1 MLVDR
6 PVDTHLGLKSVG
18 SSPPWHIR
26 VCLRV
31 GGRHP
36 PHRCNSSR
44 SRALALPLSHGSSF
58 YWLSQVPGCCLARM
72 LELFPDATVRSR
84 QLSKYS
90 CLILHTAL
98 VSTDKD
104 NDSVSTALD
113 GKLSCQVWSVPIIHS
128 CKLLFKKREV
138 TFLSRF
144 FSIGKKG
151 HPKDTLTNKGMLWEN
166 PDTSP

>member
-1 MLVDR
+1 MGR
-6 PVDTHLGLKSVG
+6 
-18 SSPPWHIR
+18 SPPR
-26 VCLRV
+26 CTPLRV
-31 GGRHP
+31 LTLLQSQRTPFPLFPLPAWAQLLMEQDPHIPPSHP
-36 PHRCNSSR
+36 
-44 SRALALPLSHGSSF
+44 LFFL
-58 YWLSQVPGCCLARM
+58 WLSQVPGCCLARM

-113 GKLSCQVWSVPIIHS
+113 GKSSCRVWSFPIIS
-128 CKLLFKKREV
+128 FSKLLFEKGRL
-138 TFLSRF
+138 TSLSRF
-144 FSIGKKG
+144 CSTGKKG
-151 HPKDTLTNKGMLWEN
+151 YPKDPLINQGVLWEN